1 MGYCKFLSLLILSIL
16 FKLTYSQ
23 KDSIDMYIDS
33 AFKYDNYYGVSA
45 VFEKD
50 SLVYYKSIGYEDRN
64 NNTLLSETLFLI

>member
-1 MGYCKFLSLLILSIL
+1 
-16 FKLTYSQ
+16 
-23 KDSIDMYIDS
+23 MYIDS